1 MKRNI
6 RNIGI
11 FAHVDSGKT
20 TLTERILFEAGEIYS
35 PGSVNEGTTE
45 SDRMREE
52 IERGISIAAT
62 TIQVRYKFKSKKFFL
77 NLIDTPGHL
86 DFYAQVQNSLL
97 AVDVAVLLLDITTG
111 IRSQTEMLLDEITR
125 LKIPLIVFINKI
137 DKVKD
142 LKGFLLDLDTSIS
155 RKVNPVFSIVDEF
168 TNQIEYIFSK
178 KEIQEELELPFIEWN
193 DTLIDKYFKKPSKKI
208 LLDGLN
214 EGFQQGELTPLFAGS
229 ATHGTSIKE
238 LLDFICLQDF
248 HRRHTEDRDAAGVL
262 FKRMLHPN
270 LGEVYFIKP
279 YQPVRIGDSFYSHDK
294 QFKIETIYEITPNEL
309 LKLDI
314 VDAYSIFATCISGH
328 STLETGSL
336 FTQRKENQELPI
348 AHNNEY
354 VLLLEPNASDLKET
368 LRSGLEKLVWE
379 DFGLSFREKSDT
391 GQFELRGAGELHL
404 DVSIQRLKEFVSEI
418 FTFGNLRVARYE
430 KLKSMAI
437 TVIFEHS
444 AFNQKLKSGTLISSL
459 EKSPDFSSSVL
470 WECEL
475 EEDYK
480 SSVESAFY
488 EILSNGIRGNP
499 VLGVKLRVTSYEEPE
514 IISDITPN
522 LLKVAIIS
530 GIKSCLPG
538 NTIEIGPLCLFE
550 VVIPEPYY
558 GSVLAILGKRN
569 AKVVKTDIVHGN
581 KSLLICEAAAENMLG
596 FTSALRNMTKGKG
609 FLSQKTI
616 FTSLS
621 HFEF

>member
-45 SDRMREE
+45 SDRLPEE
-52 IERGISIAAT
+52 IERGISIAAS
-62 TIQVRYKFKSKKFFL
+62 TIQVRYKLKGKKFFL

-97 AVDVAVLLLDITTG
+97 AVDIAVLLLDITTG
-111 IRSQTEMLLDEITR
+111 IRSQTEMLLDEITNQ
-125 LKIPLIVFINKI
+125 KIPLIVFINKI
-137 DKVKD
+137 DKAED
-142 LKGFLLDLDTSIS
+142 LKVFLDGLNTTLS
-155 RKVNPVFSIVDEF
+155 RKLHPVFLIRDEYK
-168 TNQIEYIFSK
+168 NQIEYILQK
-178 KEIQEELELPFIEWN
+178 KEIEEEIELPFIEWN
-193 DTLIDKYFKKPSKKI
+193 DKLIDSYFKKPSKKI
-208 LLDGLN
+208 ILDGLN
-214 EGFQQGELTPLFAGS
+214 QGFQSCHITPLFAGS
-229 ATHGTSIKE
+229 ALHGSSVKE
-238 LLDFICLQDF
+238 LIDFICLQDF
-248 HRRHTEDRDAAGVL
+248 HRRHSEEEGVKGVL
-262 FKRMLHPN
+262 FKRSLHPD
-270 LGEVYFIKP
+270 LGKVYFIKP
-279 YQPVRIGDSFYSHDK
+279 YEPVRSGDYLYSLDK
-294 QFKIETIYEITPNEL
+294 KFKIGAMYELTPNEI

-314 VDAYSIFATCISGH
+314 VDDYSIFAATISEH
-328 STLETGSL
+328 SSLDTGSL
-336 FTQRKENQELPI
+336 YAKKQDVHINPI
-348 AHNNEY
+348 VPNNEY
-354 VLLLEPNASDLKET
+354 VLMLEPNTWEGKEI

-379 DFGLSFREKSDT
+379 DFGLTFREKTET

-404 DVSIQRLKEFVSEI
+404 EVAIERLKEFISEI

-430 KLKSMAI
+430 KFKNMAI

-488 EILSNGIRGNP
+488 EVLSNGSSGNP
-499 VLGVKLRVTSYEEPE
+499 VLGVNLRALSYERP
-514 IISDITPN
+514 DITGDFTSN

-530 GIKSCLPG
+530 GIKSYIPG
-538 NTIEIGPLCLFE
+538 NTIEIGPLCQFE
-550 VVIPEPYY
+550 IVIPEPFY
-558 GSVLAILGKRN
+558 GSVLVVLGKRN
-569 AKVVKTDIVHGN
+569 AKIVKTDIVYGN

>member
-20 TLTERILFEAGEIYS
+20 TLTERILFESGEIYS
-35 PGSVNEGTTE
+35 PGSVTEGTTE
-45 SDRMREE
+45 SDRLPEE
-52 IERGISIAAT
+52 IQRGISIVAS
-62 TIQVRYKFKSKKFFL
+62 TIQVRYKFKGKKYFL

-97 AVDVAVLLLDITTG
+97 AVDIAVLLLDITTG
-111 IRSQTEMLLDEITR
+111 IRSQTEMLLDEITHQ
-125 LKIPLIVFINKI
+125 KIPLIVFINKI
-137 DKVKD
+137 DKAED
-142 LKGFLLDLDTSIS
+142 LKVFLEELKTTLS
-155 RKVNPVFSIVDEF
+155 RKLHPVFLIRDEYK
-168 TNQIEYIFSK
+168 NQIEYILQK
-178 KEIQEELELPFIEWN
+178 KEIEEDIELPFIEWN
-193 DTLIDKYFKKPSKKI
+193 DKLIDSYFKKPSKKI
-208 LLDGLN
+208 ILEGLN
-214 EGFQQGELTPLFAGS
+214 QGLQSSQLTPLFAGS
-229 ATHGTSIKE
+229 ALHGTSVKE

-248 HRRHTEDRDAAGVL
+248 HRRHSEESSVKGVL
-262 FKRMLHPN
+262 FKRTLHPD
-270 LGEVYFIKP
+270 LGKVYFIKS
-279 YQPVRIGDSFYSHDK
+279 YEPVRAGDYFYSLDK
-294 QFKIETIYEITPNEL
+294 KFKIGAMYELTPNEI

-314 VDAYSIFATCISGH
+314 VDDYSIFAATVSEH
-328 STLETGSL
+328 SSLGTGSL
-336 FTQRKENQELPI
+336 YAKEQDKPI
-348 AHNNEY
+348 NPIVHNNEY
-354 VLLLEPNASDLKET
+354 VLMLEPNTSEGKEI
-368 LRSGLEKLVWE
+368 LRTGLEKLVWE
-379 DFGLSFREKSDT
+379 DFGLAFREKSET
-391 GQFELRGAGELHL
+391 GQFELLGAGELHL
-404 DVSIQRLKEFVSEI
+404 EVAIERLKEFVSEI

-430 KLKSMAI
+430 KFKNMAI

-475 EEDYK
+475 EEDCK

-488 EILSNGIRGNP
+488 EVLSNGSSGNP
-499 VLGVKLRVTSYEEPE
+499 VLGVNLRVLSYER
-514 IISDITPN
+514 SDITGDFTSN

-530 GIKSCLPG
+530 GIKSYIPG
-538 NTIEIGPLCLFE
+538 NTIEIGPLCQFE
-550 VVIPEPYY
+550 IVIPEPFY
-558 GSVLAILGKRN
+558 GSVLAVLGKRN
-569 AKVVKTDIVHGN
+569 AKIVKTDIVHGN